1 MLLLYSLILLLL
13 YSYGHT
19 GICYKKQ
26 NYPFSIWVVHKKKY
40 KNKKTQWVQ
49 TPNSKRVKVL
59 IVILHLATKQKK
71 IKRVLHLPLKKRE
84 ESKIEHKLQ
93 NKAQP
98 SALVVMNER
107 FSLFSKKKRKREKR
121 VRESE
126 RKEVL
131 PLLS

>member
-1 MLLLYSLILLLL
+1 M
-13 YSYGHT
+13 T
-19 GICYKKQ
+19 
-26 NYPFSIWVVHKKKY
+26 
-40 KNKKTQWVQ
+40 
-49 TPNSKRVKVL
+49 
-59 IVILHLATKQKK
+59 VILHLATKQKK

-131 PLLS
+131 PLLN

>member
-1 MLLLYSLILLLL
+1 M
-13 YSYGHT
+13 T
-19 GICYKKQ
+19 
-26 NYPFSIWVVHKKKY
+26 
-40 KNKKTQWVQ
+40 
-49 TPNSKRVKVL
+49 
-59 IVILHLATKQKK
+59 VILHLATKQKK

-98 SALVVMNER
+98 SALAVMNER

-131 PLLS
+131 PLLN

>member
-1 MLLLYSLILLLL
+1 M
-13 YSYGHT
+13 
-19 GICYKKQ
+19 
-26 NYPFSIWVVHKKKY
+26 KKK
-40 KNKKTQWVQ
+40 
-49 TPNSKRVKVL
+49 
-59 IVILHLATKQKK
+59 
-71 IKRVLHLPLKKRE
+71 E

-121 VRESE
+121 ERERE
-126 RKEVL
+126 REREEVL